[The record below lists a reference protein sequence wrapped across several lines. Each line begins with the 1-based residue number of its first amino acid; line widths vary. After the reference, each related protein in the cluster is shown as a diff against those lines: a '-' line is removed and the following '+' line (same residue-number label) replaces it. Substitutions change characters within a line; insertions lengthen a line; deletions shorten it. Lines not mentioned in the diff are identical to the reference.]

1 MGGQIGEVIWRPS
14 NKGIWKSPGCLRISR
29 MASSSSTSGV
39 CTAPS
44 IAAAPIL
51 VTRPYGSTS
60 PRPRKRSP
68 SSYALMCAKSA
79 TRPRSPGTVQTTSRA
94 KRMSRVHDISDGTV
108 VVRKRRRGSFC
119 LSIVQV
125 RRMLSSNPGFADD
138 APSARDRRAGC
149 EWMRSRTGFAPHR
162 SGDGRW
168 R

>member
-1 MGGQIGEVIWRPS
+1 MTVLLYASLKRPMAQIGMFVLPPLVLGVLS
-14 NKGIWKSPGCLRISR
+14 AHPLLGL
-29 MASSSSTSGV
+29 MA
-39 CTAPS
+39 
-44 IAAAPIL
+44 L
-51 VTRPYGSTS
+51 
-60 PRPRKRSP
+60 
-68 SSYALMCAKSA
+68 LMRAKSA

-125 RRMLSSNPGFADD
+125 RRMLSSNPGFEDD
-138 APSARDRRAGC
+138 APPARDRRAGC